1 MSSRTGVGFRL
12 TEEQEMLRNVA
23 HDFAREQM
31 IPVAE
36 QYDRSGDFPWP
47 VIDKARAIGLMNANI
62 PAAYGGAGVPLLDE
76 CLIADEL
83 AWGCAGMAT
92 SMLLNNIAALPI
104 ILAGNEEQKREWL
117 PRMVG
122 GQLAAYAVTEPAAG
136 SDVAGI
142 QTTAVR
148 RGNAYVL
155 NGTKTFITNA
165 SVASFH
171 VIFAHTDKSQRHRG
185 MSAFI
190 VEKGSP
196 GLSISRRLEK
206 MGQRASDTAE
216 IVMEDVIVPE
226 ERRLGG
232 EGDGF
237 MIAMQAFDRSR
248 PVIGA
253 MAVGLARRA
262 CEESVQYAKTRTA
275 FGAPIGQQQAI
286 AHLLADMAMNVEA
299 GRLLAWRAAWSVDE
313 GESNTQL
320 ASFAKAF
327 AADAA
332 MKAATDAVQ
341 IFGGYGYIKGYVV
354 EKLLRDAKVF
364 QIYEGTTQIQ
374 RNIIAR
380 ELMRS

>member
-12 TEEQEMLRNVA
+12 TEEQEMLRNLA
-23 HDFAREQM
+23 HDFARDQI

-47 VIDKARAIGLMNANI
+47 VIDKARAIGLMNASI
-62 PAAYGGAGVPLLDE
+62 PSLYGGAGVRLLEE
-76 CLIADEL
+76 CLIAEEL
-83 AWGCAGMAT
+83 AWGCAGIAT

-104 ILAGNEEQKREWL
+104 IVAGSEDQKREWL
-117 PRMVG
+117 ARMAG

-148 RGNAYVL
+148 RGNSYVL

-165 SVASFH
+165 SIASFH
-171 VIFAHTDKSQRHRG
+171 VVFAHTDKSQRHRG
-185 MSAFI
+185 MSAFV
-190 VEKGSP
+190 VEKGTP
-196 GLSISRRLEK
+196 GLTVSRRLEK

-216 IVMEDVIVPE
+216 IVMEDAVVPE
-226 ERRLGG
+226 ERRLGR

-237 MIAMQAFDRSR
+237 IIAMQAFDRSR
-248 PVIGA
+248 PAIGA

-262 CEESVQYAKTRTA
+262 LEESITYAKTRTA

-286 AHLLADMAMNVEA
+286 AHILADMAMNVEA
-299 GRLLAWRAAWSVDE
+299 GRLLAWRAAWAVDE
-313 GESNTQL
+313 GQPNTQL
-320 ASFAKAF
+320 AAFAKTF

-341 IFGGYGYIKGYVV
+341 VFGGYGYIKGYVV

-380 ELMRS
+380 ELLRT